1 VAGLGWRGGVEERWR
16 AACAVVR
23 WRGGAVAWGRGG
35 MGARR
40 PGDAGAWQRGGSGG
54 RRRRLDDLS
63 GERGGRMSPRAA
75 AGGSK
80 TINPR
85 RLVMWPTGIT

>member
-1 VAGLGWRGGVEERWR
+1 VAGIG
-16 AACAVVR
+16 

-35 MGARR
+35 PAARE
-40 PGDAGAWQRGGSGG
+40 RGRAAARAGG
-54 RRRRLDDLS
+54 RWLDGLS
-63 GERGGRMSPRAA
+63 REREGRMSPRAA

-85 RLVMWPTGIT
+85 RLVTWPTGIK